1 MRCVSARCVAAVVD
15 QGEDAAEESDS
26 GKEQQQDAVAKS
38 GAPAVARGCSILV
51 AHRAA
56 LRDGVARAQCERNQG
71 REGPKRSPK
80 AARARNQKRNNP
92 DRHARDSSTLGHVA
106 R

>member
-1 MRCVSARCVAAVVD
+1 MQCVSARCVAAVVD
-15 QGEDAAEESDS
+15 QGEDAAEERD
-26 GKEQQQDAVAKS
+26 GRKEQKQDAVAKS
-38 GAPAVARGCSILV
+38 GAPAVARGGSILV

-56 LRDGVARAQCERNQG
+56 LRDGVASAQRERDYG

-80 AARARNQKRNNP
+80 AARARNQKRNKP